1 MPHGP
6 MALPTELPERL
17 EQIQQFLVECDR
29 FKTVLRRNYIVDG
42 SRLENDAEHS
52 WHMALYAVLLQ
63 GEVGL
68 EVDLARVLPMI
79 LVHDLVEIDA
89 GDTFAYDTAAQQDQA
104 AREQAAADR
113 LFGLLPDDLG
123 RHVRGLWEE
132 FEAGETTEARF
143 ARALDRL
150 QAFAQNVAS
159 GGKAHREH
167 GVSRPQTRQRMAEA
181 LAADPVLERLVEALY
196 DRADR
201 TPGYWSGSGPGSK
214 R

>member
-6 MALPTELPERL
+6 MAVPSELPERL

-63 GEVGL
+63 REVGL

-89 GDTFAYDTAAQQDQA
+89 GDTFAYELAQ
-104 AREQAAADR
+104 R
-113 LFGLLPDDLG
+113 LACPLLYVGDDFS
-123 RHVRGLWEE
+123 RTDVRS
-132 FEAGETTEARF
+132 AIPA
-143 ARALDRL
+143 
-150 QAFAQNVAS
+150 
-159 GGKAHREH
+159 
-167 GVSRPQTRQRMAEA
+167 
-181 LAADPVLERLVEALY
+181 
-196 DRADR
+196 
-201 TPGYWSGSGPGSK
+201 
-214 R
+214 